1 MRSSSLKSSISI
13 YFYLEADSMNEAAFL
28 SMAMEGTLPLP
39 SVPPMMKNFLISL
52 ETATRFLTLFSESAT
67 GLGAY
72 FSGLK

>member
-1 MRSSSLKSSISI
+1 
-13 YFYLEADSMNEAAFL
+13 MNEAAFL